1 MTITD
6 TGAGGAAGKLDIG
19 RVIQELFAVLR
30 RNFATFAI
38 LALIL
43 TGLPTA
49 LVGFLQLDM
58 VRSGARGLSGFGA
71 GGIVSGLA
79 ALILQ
84 AALIY
89 ATVADLNGRPA
100 SVTDSLRTG
109 LRVFLP
115 LLGISILYVLA
126 VAFGLVLLVVPGVMI
141 AVAWCVAVPAFVIEQ
156 TGVFDAFGRSAQL
169 TRGNRWRIFG
179 LFVIYVIATIIVEAI
194 VGAIGGAAGI
204 VTGGGSVGVFQ
215 AVVIMPLISAAS
227 ALIGATGAAV
237 LYVELRRLKDGVGPE
252 GLAAIFD

>member
-1 MTITD
+1 MTITE
-6 TGAGGAAGKLDIG
+6 TGGGVAGKLDIG

-30 RNFATFAI
+30 SNFATFAI

-49 LVGFLQLDM
+49 LVGFLQLNM
-58 VRSGARGLSGFGA
+58 VRSGTQGLSGFGA

-79 ALILQ
+79 TLILQ

-89 ATVADLNGRPA
+89 GTVADLNGRPV
-100 SVTDSLRTG
+100 SVTDGLRTG

-126 VAFGLVLLVVPGVMI
+126 VAVGLVLLVVPGVMI
-141 AVAWCVAVPAFVIEQ
+141 AIAWCVAIPVFVIEQ

-179 LFVIYVIATIIVEAI
+179 LFLIYVIATVIVEAI
-194 VGAIGGAAGI
+194 VGALGGAVGVAS
-204 VTGGGSVGVFQ
+204 GGGVIGVFQ
-215 AVVIMPLISAAS
+215 AVVIMPLISVAS
-227 ALIGATGAAV
+227 ALIGATGTAV

-252 GLAAIFD
+252 ALAAIFD